1 MVFLAENEVTF
12 PLCEIV
18 QASLSSV
25 LLASLIT
32 LAHKCVRVSFFELA
46 TDRQIELKKNVG
58 INF

>member
-25 LLASLIT
+25 LLASPVT
-32 LAHKCVRVSFFELA
+32 LAHKCVRVLDGQKK
-46 TDRQIELKKNVG
+46 TKNLKIV
-58 INF
+58 FS